1 MTGRNRAAQLAI
13 VKQVVPV
20 LKGVYNLQSTFIMIH
35 GEPEKWGKKLVS
47 AEKNFSKFYK
57 DHYIEDIK

>member
-1 MTGRNRAAQLAI
+1 
-13 VKQVVPV
+13 
-20 LKGVYNLQSTFIMIH
+20 MIH